1 MITTDALEKK
11 ITEIIALI
19 TSCKPES
26 YATCLEICFEIL
38 EELKMPLPTPNSNES
53 EDNFMSRCMAN
64 DTVQSEY
71 PSNTQRY
78 AVCVT
83 QWNKKEK
90 QDE

>member
-1 MITTDALEKK
+1 MITTDELEKK
-11 ITEIIALI
+11 IVEIIALI
-19 TSCKPES
+19 TSCKPENH
-26 YATCLEICFEIL
+26 AICLEICFEIL
-38 EELKMPLPTPNSNES
+38 EELKMPLPTPRPSET
-53 EDNFMSRCMAN
+53 EDNFMSRCMAD

-90 QDE
+90 ENE